1 MAKEAMKV
9 IGKDVPILEARDKVT
24 GRTEYIDDM
33 KADLF
38 VKILRSPYAHARIK
52 NMDVSQA
59 KNLDGVE
66 AILTNKEVPRRL
78 LPIRTHRACYMMDEH
93 LRYIGDYVTAVAAT
107 SEAIAEEALELIEV
121 DYDVLPAV
129 FDPEE
134 AAKPTAPKIY
144 PEGNVFGISRAVPME
159 KGTNEPG
166 LQEWGDINKGFAEAD
181 VVVEDNFDVMPQ
193 IHSPIETHVCMARWR
208 GDELTIWDSTHS
220 PWELRD
226 VLASVFEMPES
237 KVVVLSPNVGGGFGG
252 KYVGRYEAVTC
263 LLSRMA
269 GGKLT
274 KLTLTREEDQCY
286 ARRPRGKLHA
296 KIGAK
301 KDGTITALQ
310 LRGYFDIGA
319 YGTWKTGS
327 TGFHLESGVISYKTE
342 NAKFEAWDVH
352 TNHFRS
358 ECMRSVHV
366 PFMAFPTE
374 SIVDEVAEKLGMD
387 PIEIRLKNL
396 PESGDMMPPTPYI
409 NNSGDFPRARLDIYP
424 GKKLLQQVMEKIDW
438 KGKWKGLG
446 QPTAING
453 SKRRGIGLAYC
464 LGYCGYYQDGLTS
477 AAVVINRDGSAI
489 IHSGTQELGQGI
501 NTTLCMLAAESLG
514 ISLEDVAIVTADTRT
529 GQYDLI
535 SARASRQLA
544 TNGHL
549 LLRAIEEA
557 KQKIREMIAPVFQA
571 KPEKIEIRGKKAYVT
586 GHPEGAKPLRELL
599 GVTITGSAVGPPGSI
614 YPEVKPGFK
623 ALQPMFLAVEVEVDV
638 ETGVVKPIK
647 LVTGMFPG
655 RMINKGIVRGQAIG
669 GAVQTLGWALWE
681 ELKFDEGVGTY
692 LNNDFTDYKIPRAL
706 DVPEIEAVLLEE
718 VDETSP
724 PHEGLPYG
732 GRGIGEMTAWGGPVA
747 MASALYNA
755 IGVRIKKS
763 PMTSET
769 VLEALNE
776 RLLNKPTSNAPKA

>member
-1 MAKEAMKV
+1 MTQEAMKI
-9 IGKDVPILEARDKVT
+9 IGKAVPIREARDKVT

-33 KADLF
+33 KAELF
-38 VKILRSPYAHARIK
+38 VKILRSPHAHARIK
-52 NMDVSQA
+52 SIDTSRA
-59 KNLDGVE
+59 EKLAGVE
-66 AILTNKEVPRRL
+66 AILTYKEVPRRL

-93 LRYIGDYVTAVAAT
+93 LRYVGDYVTAVAAI
-107 SEAIAEEALELIEV
+107 SEAIAEEALELIDV
-121 DYDVLPAV
+121 DYEVLPAV

-144 PEGNVFGISRAVPME
+144 PEGNVFGTSRAVPLE
-159 KGTNEPG
+159 RGTNEPG

-181 VVVEDNFDVMPQ
+181 VVVEDSFDVTPQ
-193 IHSPIETHVCMARWR
+193 VHSPIEPHVCMARWR

-252 KYVGRYEAVTC
+252 KYVGRYEAITC

-269 GGKLT
+269 GGKST

-286 ARRPRGKLHA
+286 ARRPRGKLYA
-296 KIGAK
+296 KIGAR

-310 LRGYFDIGA
+310 LRSYFDIGA

-327 TGFHLESGVISYKTE
+327 TGFHLESGVISYKVE
-342 NAKFEAWDVH
+342 NARFEGWDVH

-366 PFMAFPTE
+366 PFMAFSTE
-374 SIVDEVAEKLGMD
+374 SIVDELAEKLGMN
-387 PIEIRLKNL
+387 PIEIRLKNM

-409 NNSGDFPRARLDIYP
+409 NNSGDFPRARLDLYP
-424 GKKLLQQVMEKIDW
+424 GRKMLQQVMEKIDW
-438 KGKWKGLG
+438 QRKWKGFG
-446 QPTAING
+446 KPTAIDG

-464 LGYCGYYQDGLTS
+464 LGYSGYYQDGLTS

-489 IHSGTQELGQGI
+489 IHSGAQELGQGI
-501 NTTLCMLAAESLG
+501 NTTLSMLAAESLG

-544 TNGHL
+544 TTGHL

-557 KQKIREMIAPVFQA
+557 KQKIREIVAPVFQD
-571 KPEKIEIRGKKAYVT
+571 KPEEIEIKGKKAYVK

-599 GVTITGSAVGPPGSI
+599 GTTVTGSATGSPGSI
-614 YPEVKPGFK
+614 YPQVKPGFK
-623 ALQPMFLAVEVEVDV
+623 ALQPMAVAVEVEVDV
-638 ETGVVKPIK
+638 ETGVVKPLK

-655 RMINKGIVRGQAIG
+655 RMINKGVVRGQAIG
-669 GAVQTLGWALWE
+669 GAALTLGFALWE
-681 ELKFDEGVGTY
+681 ELKFDEEASTY
-692 LNNDFTDYKIPRAL
+692 LSKDFTDYKIPRAL
-706 DVPEIEAVLLEE
+706 DIPEIETVLLEE

-732 GRGIGEMTAWGGPVA
+732 GRGIGEMSAWGGPAA
-747 MASALYNA
+747 MVNAIYNA
-755 IGVRIKKS
+755 TGVRIKKS
-763 PMTSET
+763 PMTAET
-769 VLEALNE
+769 VLEALGKE
-776 RLLNKPTSNAPKA
+776 ARK

>member
-1 MAKEAMKV
+1 MAQEVMKV
-9 IGKDVPILEARDKVT
+9 IGKSVPILEARDKVT

-33 KADLF
+33 KTELF
-38 VKILRSPYAHARIK
+38 VKILRSPHAHARVKSIDTSRAEK
-52 NMDVSQA
+52 
-59 KNLDGVE
+59 LPGVE
-66 AILTNKEVPRRL
+66 AILTYEEVPRRL

-93 LRYIGDYVTAVAAT
+93 LRYVGDYVAAVAAT
-107 SEAIAEEALELIEV
+107 SEAIAEEALDLIKV
-121 DYDVLPAV
+121 DYEVLPAV

-159 KGTNEPG
+159 RGTNEPG
-166 LQEWGDINKGFAEAD
+166 LQEWGDISKGFAEAD
-181 VVVEDNFDVMPQ
+181 VVVEDSFDVTPQ
-193 IHSPIETHVCMARWR
+193 VHSPIEPHVCMARWR

-269 GGKLT
+269 GGKST

-286 ARRPRGKLHA
+286 TRRPRGKLYA
-296 KIGAK
+296 KIGAR

-310 LRGYFDIGA
+310 LRCYFDIGA

-327 TGFHLESGVISYKTE
+327 TGFHLEGGVLSYKVE
-342 NAKFEAWDVH
+342 NARFEGWDVH
-352 TNHFRS
+352 TNNFRS

-374 SIVDEVAEKLGMD
+374 SIVEEVAEKLGLD
-387 PIEIRLKNL
+387 PIEIRLKNM
-396 PESGDMMPPTPYI
+396 PETGDMMPPTPYI

-424 GKKLLQQVMEKIDW
+424 GKKLLQEVMEKIDW
-438 KGKWKGLG
+438 RRKWKGLG
-446 QPTAING
+446 KPTAING

-464 LGYCGYYQDGLTS
+464 LGYSGYYQDGLAST
-477 AAVVINRDGSAI
+477 AVVINRDGSAI
-489 IHSGTQELGQGI
+489 IHSGAQELGQGI

-514 ISLEDVAIVTADTRT
+514 ISFEDVAIVTADTRT

-535 SARASRQLA
+535 SARSSRQLA

-549 LLRAIEEA
+549 LLKAIEEA
-557 KQKIREMIAPVFQA
+557 KQKIRERVAPVFQA
-571 KPEKIEIRGKKAYVT
+571 KPEEIEIKGKQAY
-586 GHPEGAKPLRELL
+586 HKRYPEGAKPLRELL
-599 GVTITGSAVGPPGSI
+599 GATVTGSAIGPPGSI

-638 ETGVVKPIK
+638 ETGVVQPIK

-655 RMINKGIVRGQAIG
+655 KMINKGIVRGQAIG
-669 GAVQTLGWALWE
+669 GAVLTLGWALWE
-681 ELKFDEGVGTY
+681 ELKFDEEASAYV
-692 LNNDFTDYKIPRAL
+692 NNDFTDYKIPRAR
-706 DVPEIEAVLLEE
+706 DIPEIETVLLEE

-747 MASALYNA
+747 VANAIYNA
-755 IGVRIKKS
+755 TGVRIKRS
-763 PMTSET
+763 PMTAEV
-769 VLEALNE
+769 VLEALSKE
-776 RLLNKPTSNAPKA
+776 AV